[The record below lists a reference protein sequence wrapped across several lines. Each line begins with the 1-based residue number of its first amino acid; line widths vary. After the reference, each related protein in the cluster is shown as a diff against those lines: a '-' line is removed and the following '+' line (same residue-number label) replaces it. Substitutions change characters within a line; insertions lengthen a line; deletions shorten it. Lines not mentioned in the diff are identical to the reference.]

1 VVHDVSQLP
10 SSLREGDIVAGKY
23 RIDGVLG
30 TGAMGI
36 VVVACH
42 LLLGEKVAIKFLLP
56 QSLGNGD
63 AVARFLREAQTAVR
77 IKNEHIAHVFDV
89 ATLEDG
95 TPFIVMEYLEG
106 SDLAAFLQQSGPLSV
121 EQAVEFILQACEA
134 IAEAHELGIVHR
146 DLKPANLFVIRRAD
160 GLLSIKVLDFGIS
173 KNLSESKPA
182 LPVAMTDT
190 MVVMGSPAYM
200 SPEQMESARKVDV
213 QTDVW
218 ALGAILCELL
228 TGRIPFDG
236 QSLPEVYTK
245 IVSHPQPSIR
255 EWAPSLPVGLEDVI
269 LKCLRT
275 NRSLRYRDVGD
286 LAAALS
292 EFAPKRAAAS
302 VDRIAR
308 TLEARKSAAS
318 SDALALPG
326 WSPASPRNLA
336 AMAEKTLHSWG
347 DHPAPATIPS
357 APRRALLLHL
367 VHLARPARLALA
379 GVGLVLVVA
388 ASIFAARPRLHT
400 DNAAT
405 ASPAPASASL
415 PAAPGAHAD
424 DSVPTA
430 APAPTGVATNE
441 SPHMPIPGAAP
452 AENRLSLVPPVT
464 SLPTT
469 GGAPSLIPPIAPA
482 LPRIAASA
490 PAPSETLG
498 ETALQGSRGTPRPPP
513 SAGGAGSASPR
524 ALAAAPSAS
533 APSAPSKPETDATK
547 TAPAA
552 GATDLG
558 ALDLADPK

>member
-1 VVHDVSQLP
+1 MHDVSELP
-10 SSLREGDIVAGKY
+10 SRLREGDIVAGKY
-23 RIDGVLG
+23 RIDGILG
-30 TGAMGI
+30 AGAMGI

-89 ATLEDG
+89 ATLDDG
-95 TPFIVMEYLEG
+95 TPYIVMEYLEG
-106 SDLAAFLQQSGPLSV
+106 SDLAAFLQQSGPLPV

-173 KNLSESKPA
+173 KNLSDSKPA
-182 LPVAMTDT
+182 LHVAMTDT

-218 ALGAILCELL
+218 ALGAILCELV

-245 IVSHPQPSIR
+245 IVAHPQPSIR
-255 EWAPSLPVGLEDVI
+255 EWAPSLPIGLEDVI

-275 NRSLRYRDVGD
+275 NRALRYRDVGD

-308 TLEARKSAAS
+308 TLEARKSAGS
-318 SDALALPG
+318 IDAMALPG
-326 WSPASPRNLA
+326 WSPSSPRNIA

-347 DHPAPATIPS
+347 DHPAPTTIPS
-357 APRRALLLHL
+357 PPRRTLFAHL
-367 VHLARPARLALA
+367 AHLARPARLAVA
-379 GVGLVLVVA
+379 GVGLLLVVA
-388 ASIFAARPRLHT
+388 ASVLAVHPRLRRSE
-400 DNAAT
+400 APA
-405 ASPAPASASL
+405 ASPPPVSASL
-415 PAAPGAHAD
+415 PSATLPSALPSATVPSATVPSATSGNGAGAPPDAVHGALDEGVVAAVASGAQEEGRLTLAPALAPSTAAGPLLFPPVTGPARSGPRPAGSSAASASPHAAPPPPA
-424 DSVPTA
+424 TA
-430 APAPTGVATNE
+430 APAPSASAARTDATK
-441 SPHMPIPGAAP
+441 AAP
-452 AENRLSLVPPVT
+452 P
-464 SLPTT
+464 
-469 GGAPSLIPPIAPA
+469 
-482 LPRIAASA
+482 
-490 PAPSETLG
+490 
-498 ETALQGSRGTPRPPP
+498 
-513 SAGGAGSASPR
+513 
-524 ALAAAPSAS
+524 S
-533 APSAPSKPETDATK
+533 APSAVPS
-547 TAPAA
+547 
-552 GATDLG
+552 DLG

>member
-1 VVHDVSQLP
+1 MHDVSQLP

-23 RIDGVLG
+23 RIDGILG

-63 AVARFLREAQTAVR
+63 TVARFLREAQTAVR

-106 SDLAAFLQQSGPLSV
+106 NDLAAFLQQSGPLSV

-173 KNLSESKPA
+173 KNLSDSKPA
-182 LPVAMTDT
+182 LHVAMTDT

-218 ALGAILCELL
+218 ALGAILCELV

-245 IVSHPQPSIR
+245 IVAHPQPSIR

-308 TLEARKSAAS
+308 TLEARKSAGS
-318 SDALALPG
+318 LDALALPG

-357 APRRALLLHL
+357 PPRRALLL
-367 VHLARPARLALA
+367 HLARPARLALA
-379 GVGLVLVVA
+379 GAGLLLVMGVSILALHPHLRASDAPA
-388 ASIFAARPRLHT
+388 ASPG
-400 DNAAT
+400 
-405 ASPAPASASL
+405 PVSASL
-415 PAAPGAHAD
+415 PTATSAHAD
-424 DSVPTA
+424 DSLATPAQLSSGAATDEVPVAPSSA
-430 APAPTGVATNE
+430 APAVD
-441 SPHMPIPGAAP
+441 
-452 AENRLSLVPPVT
+452 RLSLVPSVT
-464 SLPTT
+464 SLPPST
-469 GGAPSLIPPIAPA
+469 GPGPA
-482 LPRIAASA
+482 LFPPAAQGGRSAPRPAAS
-490 PAPSETLG
+490 P
-498 ETALQGSRGTPRPPP
+498 
-513 SAGGAGSASPR
+513 AGSGSSR
-524 ALAAAPSAS
+524 SLAAAPSAS
-533 APSAPSKPETDATK
+533 APGAPSNPGTDATK
-547 TAPAA
+547 TAPATTPPA

>member
-1 VVHDVSQLP
+1 MVHDVSQLP

-23 RIDGVLG
+23 RIDGILG

-77 IKNEHIAHVFDV
+77 IKNEHVAHVFDV

-106 SDLAAFLQQSGPLSV
+106 NDLAAFLQQGGPLSV

-173 KNLSESKPA
+173 KNLSDSKPA
-182 LPVAMTDT
+182 LHVAMTDT

-218 ALGAILCELL
+218 ALGAILCELV

-245 IVSHPQPSIR
+245 IVAHPQPSIR

-308 TLEARKSAAS
+308 TLEARKSAGS
-318 SDALALPG
+318 LDALALPG

-357 APRRALLLHL
+357 PPRRALLL
-367 VHLARPARLALA
+367 HLARPARLALA
-379 GVGLVLVVA
+379 GAGLLLVMGVSLLALHPHLRASDAPA
-388 ASIFAARPRLHT
+388 ASPGPVSASLPTATSAHADDPLAT
-400 DNAAT
+400 PAPGSSGAAT
-405 ASPAPASASL
+405 DEAPAPASS
-415 PAAPGAHAD
+415 G
-424 DSVPTA
+424 
-430 APAPTGVATNE
+430 APAVD
-441 SPHMPIPGAAP
+441 
-452 AENRLSLVPPVT
+452 RLSLVPSVT
-464 SLPTT
+464 SLRPST
-469 GGAPSLIPPIAPA
+469 GVGPA
-482 LPRIAASA
+482 LLPPATQGGRSA
-490 PAPSETLG
+490 PRPAAP
-498 ETALQGSRGTPRPPP
+498 P
-513 SAGGAGSASPR
+513 AGSGSSR
-524 ALAAAPSAS
+524 SLAAAPSAS
-533 APSAPSKPETDATK
+533 APSNPGTDATK

-552 GATDLG
+552 TPPAGAPDLG

>member
-1 VVHDVSQLP
+1 MQDVSQLP

-23 RIDGVLG
+23 RIDGILG

-36 VVVACH
+36 VVLACH

-63 AVARFLREAQTAVR
+63 AVGRFLREAQTAVR

-95 TPFIVMEYLEG
+95 TPYIVMEYLEG
-106 SDLAAFLQQSGPLSV
+106 NDLAAFLQQSGPLPV

-173 KNLSESKPA
+173 KNVSESKMA
-182 LPVAMTDT
+182 AHVAMTDT

-200 SPEQMESARKVDV
+200 SPEQMESARKVDL

-218 ALGAILCELL
+218 ALGAILCELV

-245 IVSHPQPSIR
+245 IVAHPQPSIR
-255 EWAPSLPVGLEDVI
+255 EWAPSLPGGLEDVI

-308 TLEARKSAAS
+308 TLEAKKSNGAI
-318 SDALALPG
+318 DALALSP
-326 WSPASPRNLA
+326 WSPVSPRNLA

-357 APRRALLLHL
+357 PPRRALFL
-367 VHLARPARLALA
+367 HLARPARFALA
-379 GVGLVLVVA
+379 GGALLLVA
-388 ASIFAARPRLHT
+388 AVSIFAWRPRWGAGDT
-400 DNAAT
+400 PAA
-405 ASPAPASASL
+405 SLAPASASL
-415 PAAPGAHAD
+415 
-424 DSVPTA
+424 V
-430 APAPTGVATNE
+430 APTGAHVEDPLAA
-441 SPHMPIPGAAP
+441 PIPAVASTSEGLPAQAAENAP
-452 AENRLSLVPPVT
+452 AQGRPSPEPALS
-464 SLPTT
+464 
-469 GGAPSLIPPIAPA
+469 PSAGDAPA
-482 LPRIAASA
+482 LFPPAVVSARIPTSA
-490 PAPSETLG
+490 PTTPTVLG
-498 ETALQGSRGTPRPPP
+498 ETSWQGAR
-513 SAGGAGSASPR
+513 SAPHPGASASPR
-524 ALAAAPSAS
+524 ALAAAPSVPPAS
-533 APSAPSKPETDATK
+533 ASGADAAK
-547 TAPAA
+547 NATAPTPSS
-552 GATDLG
+552 GPSDLG